1 MMQLVSRKAFR
12 LILLLGLVVAVFSG
26 TALFGY
32 KSYMTGNAA
41 DVVRSTSFGICMM
54 GGGTDVDAAILWM
67 IAKSGGG
74 DFVVIRC
81 SGSDGYNDYIYSQLG
96 GVDSVQSLVLSSKDS
111 SNSYVNTQIR
121 NAEALFIAGGD
132 QSDYWKNWRGTAIED
147 SINSLVAKGVPI
159 GGTSAGEAIL
169 GYFSYPAL
177 TKTSVT
183 SSACLAN
190 PYNRDVTL
198 GQDFLLLPRL
208 EKVCTDSHFVT
219 RDRMGRLV
227 TFLARFIKDGWAT
240 QAYGIGV
247 DEMTAVCMEGSGVA
261 AVMGS
266 GAAYFLKTPGMPET
280 CLSGTPLTYRTIPT
294 YKVTSSGTFDLV
306 TWRGT
311 GGTSYTLSA
320 VAGALSSSNGNIY

>member
-1 MMQLVSRKAFR
+1 MNKMISRKAFR
-12 LILLLGLVVAVFSG
+12 LIFLLGLAVSVFSG
-26 TALFGY
+26 SALFGY

-41 DVVRSTSFGICMM
+41 DVNTPTSFGICMM
-54 GGGTDVDAAILWM
+54 GGGTDVDAAIRWM

-81 SGSDGYNDYIYSQLG
+81 TGSNGYNDYIYSQLG
-96 GVDSVQSLVLSSKDS
+96 GVDSVQTLVLTKRDS
-111 SNSYVNTQIR
+111 ANSYVNTQIR

-132 QSDYWKNWRGTAIED
+132 QSDYWNSWKGTAIED

-169 GYFSYPAL
+169 GYFSYPSL
-177 TKTSVT
+177 TKASVT

-190 PYNRDVTL
+190 PYNSDVTL
-198 GQDFLLLPRL
+198 GRDFLLLPRL
-208 EKVCTDSHFVT
+208 DQVCTDSHFVT

-227 TFLARFIKDGWAT
+227 TFLARFVKDGWTT

-261 AVMGS
+261 TVMGS

-280 CLSGTPLTYRTIPT
+280 CLSGTPLTYRNIPT